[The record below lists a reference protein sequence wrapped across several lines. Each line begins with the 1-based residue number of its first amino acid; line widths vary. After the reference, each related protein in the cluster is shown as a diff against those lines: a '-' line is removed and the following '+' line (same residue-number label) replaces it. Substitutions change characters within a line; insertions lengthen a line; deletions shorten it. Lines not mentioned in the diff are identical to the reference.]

1 MSLLLGISGSQDLIL
16 VAIGSGM
23 IAEAGTATVK
33 IGDLVTESPYEYGK
47 RNKLK
52 WTYNQKIMAEGAVAN
67 IQAGTPK
74 ATVSDEHYE
83 KFYIFP
89 IKSDPLYPKSDRI
102 IAKSIP
108 VIASA
113 GVATIKCDSIL
124 DAVGSSCIACAGRPR
139 LKKVDNPTDHE
150 FDLVLRMMGWK

>member
-1 MSLLLGISGSQDLIL
+1 MSLLLGIGGSQDLIL

-23 IAEAGTATVK
+23 IAESGTATVK
-33 IGDLVTESPYEYGK
+33 IGALTTESPYEYGK
-47 RNKLK
+47 RNNLK
-52 WTYNQKIMAEGAVAN
+52 WTYNQKI
-67 IQAGTPK
+67 QAGGAT
-74 ATVSDEHYE
+74 AYAQVGTSRVTVSDEHYE

-108 VIASA
+108 AKANA
-113 GVATIKCDSIL
+113 GVANIKCNSVL
-124 DAVGSSCIACAGRPR
+124 DVIGASCIAGAGRPK

-150 FDLVLRMMGWK
+150 FDLILRMMGWK